1 MAEKRTIELEIKDN
15 SPTLKQQY
23 KEAVI
28 ELQKMA
34 SAYGETSKEAVEAA
48 KKAASLK
55 DQIEDTNDLLKSYKG
70 EGAFIAM
77 GKALSSV
84 ASGFSAVQGGL
95 GLLGVE
101 SESVEKTM
109 LKVQS
114 AMALAQG
121 LEGLEDAGRAFKQMG
136 VVAKTALSGIKS
148 GVAATGIGLLVIA
161 LGAIVAYWDD
171 IKEAVSGVNA
181 ETKQQLEDAKKRVTY
196 ANTELELF
204 DLQRNALKLQGK
216 SEKEILQQR
225 ELRLNKLIK
234 EQEAELNKAEQ
245 NKKLEIDASKRNQ
258 EIAKIVINAY
268 VMGLSYLVTM
278 FTGLFDGIS
287 NGIVFLAKK
296 LNSFQQSFQNVM
308 IDALVFP
315 IETALKGVNELLKL
329 TGQGTINVKGIIGDI
344 KSGAKELQNVGNKII
359 QGLEGTNFT
368 QQIWTFLDKNVSD
381 PLSKMV
387 FDPASVAKESDA
399 TILELR
405 KGLEKTKSELA
416 GGQIAIQDINK
427 KAVDESNKNK
437 EEAQKNAKEKEIEYR
452 KKTIENLEKQYEDES
467 KLLSESEKAKIDLI
481 KNSKEKQKSTLI
493 NDYNSWEKSFLDERT
508 QDEKKALDEQY
519 ENGLI
524 SEEQYRKDLAEIRKN
539 AIELLSEQEKGI
551 LTDKKTKLYD
561 ELKIID
567 EQKQKEL
574 NDALTKLRQDNSL
587 VELTEQQKQIEL
599 INQKYKSIEELAQG
613 NANAE
618 KEITE
623 LKNKEIDAINKKYA
637 DEDKKRRKANIDKG
651 LDLARTQF
659 QSLGDLA
666 TAFNGKSKKQ
676 QKIAFDIKKA
686 ADIGSATIDT
696 YKSAQA
702 AYASL
707 AGIPIVGP
715 VLGGIAAGVAVG
727 TGLFNVKKIA
737 SQKFEGGGDS
747 GGGGGGGGA
756 EMGGGGA
763 SGAVASQAPSF
774 NVVGNNGLNQLAQL
788 QQQPTQA
795 FVVSGDVTSAQ
806 SLERNR
812 IQNAT
817 L

>member
-148 GVAATGIGLLVIA
+148 GVAATGIGVLLVA

-181 ETKQQLEDAKKRVTY
+181 ETEKQIANAKQRVVL

-204 DLQRNALKLQGK
+204 DLKQNTLKLEGK
-216 SEKEILQQR
+216 SEQEIIK
-225 ELRLNKLIK
+225 LRQNKLKLLLK
-234 EQEAELNKAEQ
+234 EQENEIKLAES
-245 NKKLEIDASKRNQ
+245 KKKIEVDASKRNQ
-258 EIAKIVINAY
+258 EIAKFIIDTY
-268 VMGLSYLVTM
+268 VVGLSYMVTI
-278 FTGLFDGIS
+278 FTGIFDGIS

-315 IETALKGVNELLKL
+315 IETALQGVNELLKL

-368 QQIWTFLDKNVSD
+368 EKIWTFLDKNVSN

-399 TILELR
+399 TLLELK
-405 KGLEKTKSELA
+405 KGLEKTKSEIDGAEL
-416 GGQIAIQDINK
+416 QVINIQKTAN
-427 KAVDESNKNK
+427 DERNKNK

-574 NDALTKLRQDNSL
+574 NKNINRLRN
-587 VELTEQQKQIEL
+587 
-599 INQKYKSIEELAQG
+599 
-613 NANAE
+613 
-618 KEITE
+618 
-623 LKNKEIDAINKKYA
+623 
-637 DEDKKRRKANIDKG
+637 
-651 LDLARTQF
+651 
-659 QSLGDLA
+659 
-666 TAFNGKSKKQ
+666 
-676 QKIAFDIKKA
+676 
-686 ADIGSATIDT
+686 
-696 YKSAQA
+696 
-702 AYASL
+702 
-707 AGIPIVGP
+707 
-715 VLGGIAAGVAVG
+715 
-727 TGLFNVKKIA
+727 
-737 SQKFEGGGDS
+737 
-747 GGGGGGGGA
+747 
-756 EMGGGGA
+756 
-763 SGAVASQAPSF
+763 
-774 NVVGNNGLNQLAQL
+774 
-788 QQQPTQA
+788 
-795 FVVSGDVTSAQ
+795 
-806 SLERNR
+806 
-812 IQNAT
+812 
-817 L
+817 